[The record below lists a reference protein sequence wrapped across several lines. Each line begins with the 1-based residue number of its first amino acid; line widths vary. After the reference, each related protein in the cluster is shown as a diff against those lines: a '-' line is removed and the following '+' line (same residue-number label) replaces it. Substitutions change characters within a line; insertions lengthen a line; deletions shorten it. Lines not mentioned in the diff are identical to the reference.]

1 MEENKKY
8 VWYLGY
14 GSNLRKERLYCYIR
28 GGKPEFGKIR
38 NPGCRVK
45 TLPLEDRPYKIKNK
59 IYFGLP
65 DNATRTDNWGKGGVA
80 FITPDESED
89 ENDLTYCRIWKI
101 TEDQYQ
107 EIRDQEGRRW
117 YDREIVIGDIDG
129 IPIKTI
135 THSVKVDNNIPPSET
150 YRRTIMEGL
159 METFDLSIDEANEYI
174 RSRE

>member
-1 MEENKKY
+1 MEGNKKY

-14 GSNLRKERLYCYIR
+14 GSNLSRERFLCYIE

-38 NPGCRVK
+38 NPGCRDN
-45 TLPLEDRPYKIKNK
+45 TLPLEDRPHKIKNL

-65 DNATRTDNWGKGGVA
+65 DDATRTDNWGKGGVA

-101 TEDQYQ
+101 TEDQF
-107 EIRDQEGRRW
+107 EEVRKQEGRKW
-117 YDREIVIGDIDG
+117 YDLEIVIGEIDG

-135 THSVKVDNNIPPSET
+135 THSVKVDNFLTPSET
-150 YRRTIMEGL
+150 YRRTILEGL
-159 METFDLSIDEANEYI
+159 IETFDMSIYEADKYI
-174 RSRE
+174 KSRE